1 MVSFSNTDLLIIF
14 GFFAIVLLIGF
25 LSGKKKE
32 QNAEEYL
39 LSGRRVGLFLFVL
52 TTVSTWYGGILG
64 VGEFTYRYGIL
75 NWVTQGLPYYIFAFI
90 FALFFAKKIR
100 NASLI
105 TISDKLHQV
114 YGKKIGIISSIL
126 IFILVSPAPYLLM
139 FANLLSIIFNI
150 SLLSALIISFILSA
164 SYLYFAGYKGDILT
178 DAFEFF
184 VMFGGFIVIVFI
196 AFSQYGG
203 FDFLKTNLPSE
214 HLTPLGGSSVSYVV
228 VWFFIAI
235 WTFIDP
241 GFHQRCYSAKNGN
254 VAVKGILISIVLWA
268 FFDFL
273 TTSTGLYSKAILPD
287 LENPALAFP
296 MLAEK
301 ILGPGLKGIFYAGM
315 LATVLSTL
323 NSFMFL
329 SATTFGNDFLN
340 RIKEKPSTSKLKS
353 YTQIGLTVSGIISI
367 IFAFLL
373 PSVIELWYTIG
384 TICIPGLILP
394 VIGSYYSRIKI
405 SDKLTLLEII
415 SGFLFSGLFY
425 FIKTFNQ
432 DIVIFQII
440 EPMLVGLAVSILV
453 HLYGLMS
460 KTK

>member
-1 MVSFSNTDLLIIF
+1 MISFDNLDLIIIF

-25 LSGKKKE
+25 LSGKKNE
-32 QNAEEYL
+32 QNDVEYL
-39 LSGRRVGLFLFVL
+39 LSGRRIGLFLFIL

-75 NWVTQGLPYYIFAFI
+75 NWVTQGLPYYIFAFL
-90 FALFFAKKIR
+90 FALLFAKKIR

-105 TISDKLHQV
+105 TIPDKLHLV
-114 YGKKIGIISSIL
+114 YGKKVGIIGSVL

-150 SLLSALIISFILSA
+150 CLLSALIISFILSA
-164 SYLYFAGYKGDILT
+164 SYLYFAGYRGDVLT

-196 AFSQYGG
+196 AFTQFGG
-203 FDFLKTNLPSE
+203 FDFLKANLPPG

-228 VWFFIAI
+228 VWFLIAI

-273 TTSTGLYSKAILPD
+273 TTSTGLYSKVILPD
-287 LENPALAFP
+287 LKNPALAFP

-301 ILGPGLKGIFYAGM
+301 ILGSGLKGIFYSGM
-315 LATVLSTL
+315 LATILSTL
-323 NSFMFL
+323 NSFVFL

-340 RIKEKPSTSKLKS
+340 RVKKVSSTSNLKN
-353 YTQIGLTVSGIISI
+353 YTRIGLTVSGFVSI
-367 IFAFLL
+367 VIAFFI

-394 VIGSYYSRIKI
+394 VIGSYYSKIKI

-415 SGFLFSGLFY
+415 LGFLFSGIFY
-425 FIKTFNQ
+425 FFKTFNL
-432 DIVIFQII
+432 DITLFQIV
-440 EPMLVGLAVSILV
+440 EPMLAGLTISILV
-453 HLYGLMS
+453 HLYGLI
-460 KTK
+460 TKAK

>member
-1 MVSFSNTDLLIIF
+1 MVSFSNLDLLIIF

-64 VGEFTYRYGIL
+64 VGEFTYRYGVL
-75 NWVTQGLPYYIFAFI
+75 NWVTQGLPYYIFAFL

-105 TISDKLHQV
+105 TISDKLHLV
-114 YGKKIGIISSIL
+114 YGRKVGIVSSVL

-150 SLLSALIISFILSA
+150 NLLSALIISFILSA

-196 AFSQYGG
+196 AFSQFGG
-203 FDFLKTNLPSE
+203 FDFLKTNLPPE

-228 VWFFIAI
+228 VWFLIAI

-254 VAVKGILISIVLWA
+254 VAVKGILISIILWA

-287 LENPALAFP
+287 LDNPALAFP

-353 YTQIGLTVSGIISI
+353 YTQIGLTVTGIISI

-415 SGFLFSGLFY
+415 SGFLFSGIFY
-425 FIKTFNQ
+425 FIKTFNR

-440 EPMLVGLAVSILV
+440 EPMLVGLAISILV

-460 KTK
+460 KAK

>member
-1 MVSFSNTDLLIIF
+1 MISFDNLDLVIIF
-14 GFFAIVLLIGF
+14 SFLAIVLLIGF

-32 QNAEEYL
+32 QNAEEFL
-39 LSGRRVGLFLFVL
+39 LSGRRMGLFLFIL
-52 TTVSTWYGGILG
+52 TNVSTWYGGILG

-75 NWVTQGLPYYIFAFI
+75 NWVTQGLPYYIFAFL
-90 FALFFAKKIR
+90 FALLFAKKIR

-105 TISDKLHQV
+105 TIPDKLHQI
-114 YGKKIGIISSIL
+114 YGRKVGIVGSIL

-139 FANLLSIIFNI
+139 FANLLSVIFNI
-150 SLLSALIISFILSA
+150 GLLSALVISFILSA
-164 SYLYFAGYKGDILT
+164 SYLYFAGYRGDILT

-184 VMFGGFIVIVFI
+184 IMFGGFIVIVFI
-196 AFSQYGG
+196 AFTQFGG
-203 FDFLKTNLPSE
+203 FDFLKTNLPPN
-214 HLTPLGGSSVSYVV
+214 HLTPLGDSSISYVI

-273 TTSTGLYSKAILPD
+273 TTTTGLYSKAIIPD
-287 LENPALAFP
+287 LKNPALAFP
-296 MLAEK
+296 MLAER

-323 NSFMFL
+323 NSFVFL

-340 RIKEKPSTSKLKS
+340 RVKTNSSSTKLKS
-353 YTQIGLTVSGIISI
+353 YTRIGLTVSGFLSI
-367 IFAFLL
+367 IIAYLM

-394 VIGSYYSRIKI
+394 VIGSYYRRLKI
-405 SDKLTLLEII
+405 SNKLTLVEIVF
-415 SGFLFSGLFY
+415 GFFFSGVFY
-425 FIKTFNQ
+425 LIKT
-432 DIVIFQII
+432 IFQNITFFQI
-440 EPMLVGLAVSILV
+440 VEPMLSGLVVSILV
-453 HLYGLMS
+453 HLFGLY
-460 KTK
+460 KKEK

>member
-1 MVSFSNTDLLIIF
+1 MISFNSLDLIIIF
-14 GFFAIVLLIGF
+14 GFFAVVLLIGF
-25 LSGKKKE
+25 TSGKRKE
-32 QNAEEYL
+32 QNAEEFL
-39 LSGRRVGLFLFVL
+39 LSGRRMGLFLFVL

-75 NWVTQGLPYYIFAFI
+75 NWVTQGLPYYIFAFL
-90 FALFFAKKIR
+90 FALLFAKKIR

-105 TISDKLHQV
+105 TIPDKLHQV
-114 YGKKIGIISSIL
+114 YGKKVGVIASIL

-139 FANLLSIIFNI
+139 FANLISIIFNLD
-150 SLLSALIISFILSA
+150 LLTSLIISFILSS
-164 SYLYFAGYKGDILT
+164 SYLYFAGYKGDIFT

-184 VMFGGFIVIVFI
+184 IMFGGFIVIVFV
-196 AFSQYGG
+196 AYTQFGG
-203 FDFLKTNLPSE
+203 IDFIKTNLPAE
-214 HLTPLGGSSVSYVV
+214 HLSPLGGSSISYVV

-273 TTSTGLYSKAILPD
+273 TTSTGLYTKAILPD

-296 MLAEK
+296 LLAEK

-340 RIKEKPSTSKLKS
+340 RLKANSSTIKLKH
-353 YTQIGLTVSGIISI
+353 YTQIGLTITGIISI
-367 IFAFLL
+367 IIAFLI

-394 VIGSYYSRIKI
+394 VIGSYYTKLKI
-405 SDKLTLLEII
+405 SNKITLTEIV
-415 SGFLFSGLFY
+415 SGFLSSGIFY
-425 FIKTFNQ
+425 YIKTFNQ
-432 DIVIFQII
+432 DIVFFQTV
-440 EPMLVGLAVSILV
+440 EPMLAGLTVSIIV
-453 HLYGLMS
+453 HLIGLL
-460 KTK
+460 TKVK